1 MKEGIKE
8 ENEPPGGR
16 QQIRDSVLALEKIL
30 NDGET
35 QSKAKAKAQRE
46 WDSIRRWN
54 NAGEFAAIIGAL
66 AAGAAS
72 TAYFSIMWENPVWE
86 EGDFLLPSAIFMAVS
101 AASWYM
107 YRLDV
112 VESFILSF
120 SSIKLEKER
129 EEDNSCGNKY
139 PICLA
144 LLALAVL
151 FTVSMDMSLTGFG
164 VFEFFEGDQNAQ
176 IGFVLAVCAASLF
189 AEGAQQFKYI
199 KDVFDWN
206 KLKAM
211 VKPPESASG
220 TFYMYSFASLFAMTF
235 YGMTV
240 FRLLEEMGDPAA
252 IALVGIY
259 VLFSMPYY
267 CNKAADQVR
276 ADKNSTTITF
286 SGFNAARAG
295 NMLGDICFSLYGF
308 FETMRATGQ
317 LEKPH
322 DLIQNI
328 EDPKTQGLLFLG
340 LLVVVA
346 TCVSS
351 FTLTA
356 ECNKDGYFKR
366 LNKLK

>member
-1 MKEGIKE
+1 VI
-8 ENEPPGGR
+8 
-16 QQIRDSVLALEKIL
+16 
-30 NDGET
+30 
-35 QSKAKAKAQRE
+35 
-46 WDSIRRWN
+46 
-54 NAGEFAAIIGAL
+54 
-66 AAGAAS
+66 
-72 TAYFSIMWENPVWE
+72 
-86 EGDFLLPSAIFMAVS
+86 
-101 AASWYM
+101 
-107 YRLDV
+107 
-112 VESFILSF
+112 
-120 SSIKLEKER
+120 
-129 EEDNSCGNKY
+129 
-139 PICLA
+139 
-144 LLALAVL
+144 
-151 FTVSMDMSLTGFG
+151 
-164 VFEFFEGDQNAQ
+164 
-176 IGFVLAVCAASLF
+176 AVCAASLF

-220 TFYMYSFASLFAMTF
+220 SFYVYSFASLFAMTF

-240 FRLLEEMGDPAA
+240 FRLLEEMGDAFA
-252 IALVGIY
+252 IALVTLY

-276 ADKNSTTITF
+276 ADKNSTTIIF
-286 SGFNAARAG
+286 SRFNAARAG

-322 DLIQNI
+322 DLIENI
-328 EDPKTQGLLFLG
+328 DDFKTQGLLFLG

-351 FTLTA
+351 YTLTA